1 MIKVYDFA
9 LSQKPILKCVNL
21 PERLQ
26 KTHYIFKTNVFIVF
40 NFLIIIGY
48 GHFLYRLNKIG
59 KNPNLMSQKDDEIS
73 NPDESAIN
81 AVVNA
86 LAAVESKEE
95 K

>member
-1 MIKVYDFA
+1 MHAPARTSDF
-9 LSQKPILKCVNL
+9 Q
-21 PERLQ
+21 
-26 KTHYIFKTNVFIVF
+26 IVF
-40 NFLIIIGY
+40 DNNLSSLYVCLLLFGK
-48 GHFLYRLNKIG
+48 YRLNKIG

>member
-1 MIKVYDFA
+1 MAVINMFA
-9 LSQKPILKCVNL
+9 NCCCCLFIGFSLFPFDCYIVNW
-21 PERLQ
+21 PA
-26 KTHYIFKTNVFIVF
+26 N
-40 NFLIIIGY
+40 
-48 GHFLYRLNKIG
+48 RLNKIG

-86 LAAVESKEE
+86 LAAVETKEE

>member
-1 MIKVYDFA
+1 MW
-9 LSQKPILKCVNL
+9 LSFWFSSVLPVIRRLRVITYLLIVVVILVLLVPN
-21 PERLQ
+21 
-26 KTHYIFKTNVFIVF
+26 
-40 NFLIIIGY
+40 
-48 GHFLYRLNKIG
+48 RLNKIG

-86 LAAVESKEE
+86 LAAVDTKEE